1 MSYITKIS
9 SKGQITLPKEIRNFL
24 NVRIIEFEIEDDRVV
39 IKPVESVA
47 GSLSSYS
54 KEFTDIKEIREKI
67 WQDIANEKTSNPS

>member
-24 NVRIIEFEIEDDRVV
+24 NVRIIEFEIEDDKVF
-39 IKPVESVA
+39 IKPVKSVA

-54 KEFTDIKEIREKI
+54 NEFTDIKEVREKI
-67 WQDIANEKTSNPS
+67 WQDIANEKTGHTS